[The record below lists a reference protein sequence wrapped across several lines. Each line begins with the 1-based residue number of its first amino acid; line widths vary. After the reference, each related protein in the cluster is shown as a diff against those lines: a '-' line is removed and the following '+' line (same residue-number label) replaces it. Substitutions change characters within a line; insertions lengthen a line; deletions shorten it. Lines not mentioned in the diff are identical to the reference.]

1 MSSKMTGQNL
11 TRSFKINNPED
22 IKIACVVSEWHH
34 EITDNLLTG
43 AKKKLLSYGLLEK
56 NIHEINVPG
65 SFELIFGTKTLIK
78 KDYDAI
84 ISIGCII
91 KGETKHFDFI
101 SDAVVNGI
109 KDLNIQSNIPI
120 ILCVTTDDNIQQ
132 SIDRSGGKFGNKGD
146 DAAEAALKMI
156 LVNSK

>member
-1 MSSKMTGQNL
+1 MSTKITGQNL

-22 IKIACVVSEWHH
+22 IKIACVVSEWHY
-34 EITDNLLTG
+34 EITKNLLTG
-43 AKKKLLSYGLLEK
+43 AKDKLFSYGLLEI

-78 KDYDAI
+78 KNYDAI

-91 KGETKHFDFI
+91 KGETKHFNFI

-109 KDLNIQSNIPI
+109 KDLNILSDIPI

-132 SIDRSGGKFGNKGD
+132 SIDRSGGKFGNKGE

-156 LVNSK
+156 LVNPK

>member
-11 TRSFKINNPED
+11 TRSFKINNPEE
-22 IKIACVVSEWHH
+22 IKIACVVSEWHY
-34 EITDNLLTG
+34 EITDNLFTG
-43 AKKKLLSYGLLEK
+43 AKKKLLSHGLLEK
-56 NIHEINVPG
+56 NIHKINVPG
-65 SFELIFGTKTLIK
+65 SFELIFGIKNLIN

-132 SIDRSGGKFGNKGD
+132 SIDRSGGKFGNKGE

>member
-1 MSSKMTGQNL
+1 MSTKITGQNL

-22 IKIACVVSEWHH
+22 IKIACVVSEWHY
-34 EITDNLLTG
+34 EITKNLLTG
-43 AKKKLLSYGLLEK
+43 AKDKLFSYGLLEK

-78 KDYDAI
+78 KNYDAI

-91 KGETKHFDFI
+91 KGETKHFNFI
-101 SDAVVNGI
+101 SHAVVNGI
-109 KDLNIQSNIPI
+109 EDLNILSDIPI
-120 ILCVTTDDNIQQ
+120 ILCVSTDDNIQQ
-132 SIDRSGGKFGNKGD
+132 SIDRSGGKFGNKGE

-156 LVNSK
+156 LVNPK

>member
-1 MSSKMTGQNL
+1 MTGQNL
-11 TRSFKINNPED
+11 TRSFEINNPEE

-34 EITDNLLTG
+34 EITENLLTG
-43 AKKKLLSYGLLEK
+43 AKNKLLSFGLLEK

-109 KDLNIQSNIPI
+109 KDLNILSDIPI

-132 SIDRSGGKFGNKGD
+132 SIDRSGGKFGNKGE

>member
-1 MSSKMTGQNL
+1 MTGQNL
-11 TRSFKINNPED
+11 TRSFEINNPEE

-34 EITDNLLTG
+34 EITENLLTG
-43 AKKKLLSYGLLEK
+43 AKNKFLSYWLLEK
-56 NIHEINVPG
+56 NNHEINVPG

-78 KDYDAI
+78 QDYDAI

-109 KDLNIQSNIPI
+109 KDLNILSDIPI

-132 SIDRSGGKFGNKGD
+132 SIDRSGGKFGNKGE

>member
-1 MSSKMTGQNL
+1 MTGQNL
-11 TRSFKINNPED
+11 TRSFEINNPED

-34 EITDNLLTG
+34 EITHNLLTG
-43 AKKKLLSYGLLEK
+43 AKKKLLSYGLIEK

-65 SFELIFGTKTLIK
+65 SFELIFGSKTLIK

-132 SIDRSGGKFGNKGD
+132 SIDRSGGKFGNKGE